1 MTSSSEPRTQPRTHG
16 APVDGA
22 PDTDQAPPPGLQADQ
37 HSWVLQTVMELQK
50 TVGKLT
56 GTVEGL
62 TRTVEKQST
71 KIDALRD
78 DLTKVLA
85 SMRTAY
91 VILGVVGSL
100 IAFALYRLPTVIER
114 LPAILEAL
122 RAGAPGG
129 SP

>member
-1 MTSSSEPRTQPRTHG
+1 M
-16 APVDGA
+16 A
-22 PDTDQAPPPGLQADQ
+22 PDEGRAPDQGESTPDQHLTSPPPGLQADQ

-50 TVGKLT
+50 TVGRLT
-56 GTVEGL
+56 GTVESL

-78 DLTKVLA
+78 DLTKVLT

-122 RAGAPGG
+122 RAGAPGS

>member
-1 MTSSSEPRTQPRTHG
+1 MALDPGRPQDQDESTPDQHPTS
-16 APVDGA
+16 
-22 PDTDQAPPPGLQADQ
+22 PPPGLQADQ
-37 HSWVLQTVMELQK
+37 HSSVLQTIMELQK

-56 GTVEGL
+56 GTVENL

-71 KIDALRD
+71 KIDTLRD
-78 DLTKVLA
+78 DLTKVLT

-100 IAFALYRLPTVIER
+100 IAFALYRLPTIVER
-114 LPAILEAL
+114 LPAIMEAL
-122 RAGAPGG
+122 RAGGPGS

>member
-1 MTSSSEPRTQPRTHG
+1 MALDPGRPQDQGESTPDQHPTS
-16 APVDGA
+16 
-22 PDTDQAPPPGLQADQ
+22 PPPGLQADQ
-37 HSWVLQTVMELQK
+37 HSWLLQTIMELQK

-56 GTVEGL
+56 GTVESL

-78 DLTKVLA
+78 DLTKVLT
-85 SMRTAY
+85 SIRTAY

-100 IAFALYRLPTVIER
+100 IALALYRLPTIIEG
-114 LPAILEAL
+114 LPAIMEAL
-122 RAGAPGG
+122 RAGGPGA